1 MALDLQSLSLTSAFS
16 SIVGY
21 FRSQENNSKWYDLS
35 VGSEGS
41 FLCRMLA
48 NVMSTISYRIVAQSR
63 ENYLSTAALTSS
75 NVGIAVNL
83 GYSVF
88 RGSNLKRLVYLVPNG
103 NYTLPKFSVI
113 GSYSTIGEDYS
124 ILTLDDVELI
134 EGQVAKI
141 RTVVG
146 NLKEES
152 FIVGTSDV
160 KIFSLFTTGI
170 SEDFILFKDSE
181 EVPTTRNMK
190 GLTEDK
196 YLVRT
201 NPYSSVDIAYLNN
214 KDDAKYKYGTGTEIT
229 IRYVELADVPVV
241 PYVNN
246 MFTYGTLQDYA
257 TISLNLPFET
267 VDSIKVTAPLDHET
281 QNLIRSKVD
290 YANRLRDPDVT
301 PDVSE
306 VNFNALTPT
315 YTQVT
320 YLKDNF
326 TLLTGS
332 KVYAGS
338 AQQNEER
345 LSNTE
350 VEKVTEVLKDENFFG
365 TPLPDIT
372 VPRREVADLQI
383 SLALTNKYKSV
394 ADINLDIDNI
404 LKNYYNSYLAVT
416 FSTYE
421 LERLIENL
429 SYVKYARVSFAIN
442 ERKTGTNYQLGYV
455 IYNKDTKNY
464 YKVTKILGYTGESE
478 PADGWTN
485 VPVNPGKEID
495 TKAVVRDGT
504 IYWRCF
510 KRLPSMPK
518 LSISRRQP
526 SAQYGIGDFMY
537 LDQYP
542 DYMFKCVDIVR
553 ESGGNP
559 PDLTNAQLKDF
570 ITDGSI
576 IWVVRDRISE
586 APSWESMHQYQ
597 LGDVVNLGVD
607 YSLECISYMGS
618 TGTLEDLTF
627 EQYEYPVVGVNEAK
641 TQFFV
646 EGDQRFYFRV
656 GDAIQ
661 ANYSSGATAF
671 VVTACTYPRVDN
683 TDPENPVT
691 LDETAIT
698 VARYE
703 EGTGDIIDTSKNY
716 TSLITVERGTK
727 DGGVLWSL
735 VDNID
740 KVDYNWNSFVT
751 FTHTLTIL
759 EE

>member
-16 SIVGY
+16 SIVGF
-21 FRSQENNSKWYDLS
+21 FRSQENNTKWRDIS
-35 VGSEGS
+35 TGSESS
-41 FLCRMLA
+41 FLIRLLA

-88 RGSNLKRLVYLVPNG
+88 RGSNLKRLVYLIPNG

-113 GSYSTIGEDYS
+113 GSYSSEFS
-124 ILTLDDVELI
+124 IITLDDVELI

-152 FIVGTSDV
+152 FIAGTSDV

-190 GLTEDK
+190 GMTEDK

-214 KDDAKYKYGTGTEIT
+214 REDAKYKYGTGTEIT

-241 PYVNN
+241 PFVTN
-246 MFTYGTLQDYA
+246 MFTYGTVQDYA
-257 TISLNLPFET
+257 TISVNLPFES

-290 YANRLRDPDVT
+290 YASRLRDPDVT
-301 PDVSE
+301 PDVRE
-306 VNFNALTPT
+306 VNFKALTPT
-315 YTQVT
+315 YTQIT

-332 KVYAGS
+332 KVYVGS
-338 AQQNEER
+338 TQENTER
-345 LSNTE
+345 LANTE
-350 VEKVTEVLKDENFFG
+350 VERVTEVLKNENFFG

-404 LKNYYNSYLAVT
+404 LKNYYNTYLAVT

-421 LERLIENL
+421 LERLMENL

-442 ERKTGTNYQLGYV
+442 TRETSTNYQLGYV
-455 IYNKDTKNY
+455 AYNEETGNY
-464 YKVTKILGYTGESE
+464 YKVTKILGYTGEAE
-478 PADGWTN
+478 PEDGWTN
-485 VPVNPGKEID
+485 VPINPGSEID

-510 KRLPSMPK
+510 KRLPNIPS

-542 DYMFKCVDIVR
+542 NYMFKCVDIVR
-553 ESGGNP
+553 ESGGVA
-559 PDLTNAQLKDF
+559 PDIVNAQVKDF

-576 IWVVRDRISE
+576 VWVVKDRISE
-586 APSWESMHQYQ
+586 APNWESMHQYQ
-597 LGDVVNLGVD
+597 LGDVVNLGTD
-607 YSLECISYMGS
+607 FSLECISYMGS
-618 TGTLEDLTF
+618 TGTIEDLTF
-627 EQYEYPVVGVNEAK
+627 EQYEYPVVGVNTPTNTA
-641 TQFFV
+641 FIIS
-646 EGDQRFYFRV
+646 GDQRYYFKV
-656 GDAIQ
+656 NDPIQ
-661 ANYSSGATAF
+661 ANYSGGSTAF
-671 VVTACTYPRVDN
+671 VVVTSTYDFDN
-683 TDPENPVT
+683 DQTSVFVT
-691 LDETAIT
+691 
-698 VARYE
+698 RYE
-703 EGTGDIIDTSKNY
+703 EGTGDVIDPTKNY

-735 VDNID
+735 VEDIN
-740 KVDYNWNSFVT
+740 KVQYDWNSYVT
-751 FTHTLTIL
+751 FKHTLTIL